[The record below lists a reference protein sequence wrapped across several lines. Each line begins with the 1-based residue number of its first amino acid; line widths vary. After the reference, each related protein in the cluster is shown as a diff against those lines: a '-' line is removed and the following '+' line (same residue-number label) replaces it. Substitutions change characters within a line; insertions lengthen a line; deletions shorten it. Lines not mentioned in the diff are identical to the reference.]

1 MCLFISTSMNRD
13 EDIQQGDTKH
23 NDLSY
28 QANGDTGSNGVIKY
42 LNLYFFQAHWMIRTK
57 S

>member
-1 MCLFISTSMNRD
+1 MNRD